1 MKPGSFFMIWP
12 WYTHVSSLGGYMVF
26 NFINTQVMK
35 TSQALW
41 LPHISDNS
49 SWHFNKILLWLCS
62 WNVGFSAKES
72 IPVFHRWYNTDKLW
86 LHKSFQFENPC
97 RNLLPCIF
105 EFFLNKPSW
114 SSPSTTSIGVTFMTI
129 KQWEQFQVQN
139 IIVRFQAET
148 YLTFLSCVSHETA
161 IHTFM

>member
-1 MKPGSFFMIWP
+1 MNCDLLHSFISRTQTCYKIILKLTDLPNCLKPGSFFMIWP

-105 EFFLNKPSW
+105 EFF
-114 SSPSTTSIGVTFMTI
+114 F
-129 KQWEQFQVQN
+129 
-139 IIVRFQAET
+139 
-148 YLTFLSCVSHETA
+148 
-161 IHTFM
+161 